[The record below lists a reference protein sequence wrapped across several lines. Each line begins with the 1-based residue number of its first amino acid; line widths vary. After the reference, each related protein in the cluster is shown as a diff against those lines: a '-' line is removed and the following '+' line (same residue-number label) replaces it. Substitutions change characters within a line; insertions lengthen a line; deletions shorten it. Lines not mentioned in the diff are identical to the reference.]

1 MRIPHH
7 LVRAPSGLWS
17 YRQRVPVDLQPVV
30 GRQTFKRTL
39 HTYDMREAR
48 LRALTLAARYAQVFT
63 VLRDRRM
70 QSQDDDLDALLAR
83 LTGTQRPQE
92 LILNRTRSADG
103 SITEQWQI
111 DTPEDVTLF
120 QQLMGLTAPQ
130 PSALGEL
137 IRQQVPPLPTPR
149 RVTKSALAL
158 ESITLGK
165 ARDAWLNSLKAST
178 LPKTWTIKRTAVE
191 LLTSFLGE
199 KTKLHT
205 VTRSDLARW
214 YQDMR
219 DKGASTPTLTN
230 KQSYIGGKGGFFE
243 WAQASGHYPQGD
255 NPASGHV
262 SYSIREKRARRKFGF
277 KAYDAHQVQALFAP
291 AAFEALPLAARWA
304 SLLGL
309 YTGARASE
317 VGQLLT
323 ADVVEDGGLPCIQ
336 ISDEGEHQK
345 VKTDVSLRTVP
356 IHPDLLALGFLD
368 WVQQAR
374 DKGQERLFPAAKA
387 DAKNGQGNWISKA
400 FSRHLAEVGKNWP
413 KAKRGFHSLR
423 KTLIQELQGAGV
435 VSELRA
441 QLVGHELDDEHH
453 VTYSRAFTA
462 QEKLEGLRGVSPGL
476 SVLAYG
482 LSLDTLLP
490 LLEEPPQS
498 KKPSKPRKQST

>member
-17 YRQRVPVDLQPVV
+17 YRQRVPVDLQPIV

-48 LRALTLAARYAQVFT
+48 LRALTLAARYAQVFI

-92 LILNRTRSADG
+92 LTLNRTRSADG

-120 QQLMGLTAPQ
+120 QQLMALTAPQ

-137 IRQQVPPLPTPR
+137 IQQHVPPLPTPR
-149 RVTKSALAL
+149 RVTKPSL

-165 ARDAWLNSLKAST
+165 ARDAWLNSLKGST

-219 DKGASTPTLTN
+219 EKGASTPTLTN

-243 WAQASGHYPQGD
+243 WAQASGHYPRGD

-262 SYSIREKRARRKFGF
+262 SYSTREKRARRKFGF

-291 AAFEALPLAARWA
+291 AAFEGLPLAARWA
-304 SLLGL
+304 SLIGL

-323 ADVVEDGGLPCIQ
+323 ADVVEDGGIPCVQ

-356 IHPDLLALGFLD
+356 IHPDLLALGFLG
-368 WVQQAR
+368 WVEQAR
-374 DKGQERLFPAAKA
+374 AKGQERLFPAAKA

-400 FSRHLAEVGKNWP
+400 FSRHLTEVGKNWP
-413 KAKRGFHSLR
+413 TAKRGFHSLR

-453 VTYSRAFTA
+453 ITYSRAFTA
-462 QEKLEGLRGVSPGL
+462 NEKLDGLRGVSPGL

-482 LSLDTLLP
+482 LSLNALLP
-490 LLEEPPQS
+490 LLEEAPPS
-498 KKPSKPRKQST
+498 KKPSKPRKQNA

>member
-17 YRQRVPVDLQPVV
+17 YRQRVPVDVQPIV

-48 LRALTLAARYAQVFT
+48 LRALTLAARYAQVFS
-63 VLRDRRM
+63 VLRERRM
-70 QSQDDDLDALLAR
+70 QSRDDDLDALLAR
-83 LTGTQRPQE
+83 LTATERPQE
-92 LILNRTRSADG
+92 LTLNRTRSADG

-111 DTPEDVTLF
+111 DTPEDVTLY
-120 QQLMGLTAPQ
+120 QQLMALTAPQ

-137 IRQQVPPLPTPR
+137 IHQHVPSLPAPR
-149 RVTKSALAL
+149 RTTKPAI
-158 ESITLGK
+158 ETITLGK
-165 ARDAWLNSLKAST
+165 ARDAWLDSIKAST
-178 LPKTWTIKRTAVE
+178 LPKTWTIKRTAID
-191 LLTSFLGE
+191 LLTRFLGE
-199 KTKLHT
+199 KTKLPT
-205 VTRSDLARW
+205 ITRSDLARW
-214 YQDMR
+214 YQHMR
-219 DKGASTPTLTN
+219 DNKASTPTLTN

-243 WAQASGHYPQGD
+243 WAQASGHYPRGD

-262 SYSIREKRARRKFGF
+262 SYSTREKRARRKFGF

-304 SLLGL
+304 SLIGL

-323 ADVVEDGGLPCIQ
+323 ADVVEDSGIPCIQ
-336 ISDEGEHQK
+336 VSDEGEHQK

-356 IHPDLLALGFLD
+356 VHPDLLALGFLD
-368 WVQQAR
+368 WVEQAR
-374 DKGQERLFPAAKA
+374 DEGQERLFPAAKA

-462 QEKLEGLRGVSPGL
+462 REKLDGLQGVSPGL

-482 LSLDTLLP
+482 ISLNALLP
-490 LLEEPPQS
+490 LLKEPPPS
-498 KKPSKPRKQST
+498 KKPSKPRKQVP

>member
-17 YRQRVPVDLQPVV
+17 YRQRVPVDLQPIV

-63 VLRDRRM
+63 VLKERRM

-83 LTGTQRPQE
+83 LTGTRPQE
-92 LILNRTRSADG
+92 LTLNRTRSPDG

-120 QQLMGLTAPQ
+120 QQLMALTAPQ
-130 PSALGEL
+130 PSALGKL
-137 IRQQVPPLPTPR
+137 IQQHVPPLPKPR
-149 RVTKSALAL
+149 RVTKPSL

-165 ARDAWLNSLKAST
+165 ARDAWLASLKGST

-191 LLTSFLGE
+191 LLTRFLGE

-205 VTRSDLARW
+205 ITRSDLARW

-243 WAQASGHYPQGD
+243 WAQASGHYPRGD

-262 SYSIREKRARRKFGF
+262 SYSTREKRARRKFGF

-291 AAFEALPLAARWA
+291 AAFEGLPLAARWA
-304 SLLGL
+304 SLIGL

-323 ADVVEDGGLPCIQ
+323 ANVIEDGGIPCIQ
-336 ISDEGEHQK
+336 ISDEGEYQK

-356 IHPDLLALGFLD
+356 VHPDLLTLGFLD
-368 WVQQAR
+368 WVERAR
-374 DKGQERLFPAAKA
+374 AEGQERLFPAAKA

-413 KAKRGFHSLR
+413 TAKRGFHSLR

-462 QEKLEGLRGVSPGL
+462 QEKLDGLRGVSPGL

-482 LSLDTLLP
+482 LSLNALLP
-490 LLEEPPQS
+490 LLEEAPPS
-498 KKPSKPRKQST
+498 KKPSKPRKQNA

>member
-17 YRQRVPVDLQPVV
+17 YRQRVPVDLQPIV

-63 VLRDRRM
+63 VLKERRM

-83 LTGTQRPQE
+83 LTGTERPQE
-92 LILNRTRSADG
+92 LTLNRTRSADG

-120 QQLMGLTAPQ
+120 QQLMALTAPQ

-137 IRQQVPPLPTPR
+137 IQQHVPPLPTPR
-149 RVTKSALAL
+149 RVTKPSL

-165 ARDAWLNSLKAST
+165 ARDAWLNSLKGST

-219 DKGASTPTLTN
+219 EKGASTPTLTN

-243 WAQASGHYPQGD
+243 WAQASGHYPRGD

-262 SYSIREKRARRKFGF
+262 SYSTREKRARRKFGF

-304 SLLGL
+304 SLIGL

-323 ADVVEDGGLPCIQ
+323 ADVVEEGGIPLSAPRKI
-336 ISDEGEHQK
+336 D
-345 VKTDVSLRTVP
+345 
-356 IHPDLLALGFLD
+356 
-368 WVQQAR
+368 
-374 DKGQERLFPAAKA
+374 PAMT
-387 DAKNGQGNWISKA
+387 
-400 FSRHLAEVGKNWP
+400 R
-413 KAKRGFHSLR
+413 
-423 KTLIQELQGAGV
+423 
-435 VSELRA
+435 
-441 QLVGHELDDEHH
+441 
-453 VTYSRAFTA
+453 
-462 QEKLEGLRGVSPGL
+462 GLRHTSH
-476 SVLAYG
+476 
-482 LSLDTLLP
+482 
-490 LLEEPPQS
+490 
-498 KKPSKPRKQST
+498 